1 MLAALVQA
9 QEAAVAV
16 QAALTEAEAEAQAA
30 AVHDYTMLQALEVAE
45 QIRSHEDDTQILRD
59 ELGASEAALAVATLE
74 AAAHRRRRR
83 RRRRR

>member
-1 MLAALVQA
+1 M
-9 QEAAVAV
+9 

-45 QIRSHEDDTQILRD
+45 QIRSHEDDAEILRA
-59 ELGASEAALAVATLE
+59 ELAASEHQVLTKTVE